1 MNFPDLI
8 IPYQI
13 ENLDIA
19 ACSEVSQINEDCY
32 SQRFQVSF
40 YLKHQL
46 RAKIIEYTVKW
57 DYSDGR
63 KVTIT
68 HTCSKELILK
78 LPEQQDT
85 SVESLNAGLQPV
97 SEKLT
102 KIQKPALDDQ
112 PVYLIPYMD
121 KFNVISGTQFVYGG
135 ADGPRVFVLDNKKE
149 ESAIKN
155 SKIPF
160 VTDEGY
166 KIYKNETYGAY
177 TAILAYSKLAPAML
191 TDSILSG

>member
-1 MNFPDLI
+1 M
-8 IPYQI
+8 
-13 ENLDIA
+13 
-19 ACSEVSQINEDCY
+19 
-32 SQRFQVSF
+32 
-40 YLKHQL
+40 KHQL

-57 DYSDGR
+57 DYTDGR

-78 LPEQQDT
+78 LPESQDT
-85 SVESLNAGLQPV
+85 SVESLEKGLQPV
-97 SEKLT
+97 TSKLS
-102 KIQKPALDDQ
+102 KVQKPGMDDQ

-121 KFNVISGTQFVYGG
+121 KSNVISGTQFVYGG
-135 ADGPRVFVLDNKKE
+135 TECARIFVMDSTKE

-166 KIYKNETYGAY
+166 KIYKNETYGQY

-191 TDSILSG
+191 TDTILTGQEKAEIIEDAVKAILNSVVFDPAMANPW